1 MKTLVTVPGEQ
12 EITIRFA
19 GKEDLER
26 IHTIESSCFD
36 DPWPAADFRWLHEQ
50 PLCDILV
57 VESQAAG
64 ICGFS
69 ISRYSPPLAEIIDIA
84 ILPQVR
90 RQGYAAL
97 LLEAATRQSVAHLC
111 HTIFLEVRCSNQAA
125 ISLYER
131 NGYTETGKIQKYYA
145 DGEDGLQLRRLI
157 TDSEE
162 SAVNAIRT
170 EDKK

>member
-1 MKTLVTVPGEQ
+1 
-12 EITIRFA
+12 
-19 GKEDLER
+19 
-26 IHTIESSCFD
+26 
-36 DPWPAADFRWLHEQ
+36 
-50 PLCDILV
+50 
-57 VESQAAG
+57 
-64 ICGFS
+64 
-69 ISRYSPPLAEIIDIA
+69 
-84 ILPQVR
+84 
-90 RQGYAAL
+90 
-97 LLEAATRQSVAHLC
+97 VAHLC